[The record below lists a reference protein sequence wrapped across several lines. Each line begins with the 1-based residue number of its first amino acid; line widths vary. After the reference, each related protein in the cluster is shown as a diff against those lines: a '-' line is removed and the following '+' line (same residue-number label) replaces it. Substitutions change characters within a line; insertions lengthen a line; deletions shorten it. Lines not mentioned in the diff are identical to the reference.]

1 MPENIMATK
10 RKAGVSKGSK
20 QRPTNKQAFDDNYDI
35 IFNKKAM
42 DQLKVDLENS
52 EKNYKIIQ
60 QDQTELNGD
69 GNRERGREGED
80 ESVDE

>member
-1 MPENIMATK
+1 
-10 RKAGVSKGSK
+10 
-20 QRPTNKQAFDDNYDI
+20 
-35 IFNKKAM
+35 M

>member
-1 MPENIMATK
+1 
-10 RKAGVSKGSK
+10 VSKGSK
-20 QRPTNKQAFDDNYDI
+20 QRPTSKEAFDKNYEI

-69 GNRERGREGED
+69 GNRERGRYGED

>member
-1 MPENIMATK
+1 MPENILATK

-35 IFNKKAM
+35 IFKKKA
-42 DQLKVDLENS
+42 VDLENS

-69 GNRERGREGED
+69 GNRERGIEGED